1 MKKIIFVLILIG
13 FVVGLSYF
21 DYIPF
26 GSSSCG
32 TSTGGMM
39 GSGRNNM
46 MRSGLLMWILII
58 VLIIVIFDSGSSS
71 NESKKRNKNLEKLDE
86 RLANGEI
93 SIDEY
98 NEIRNR
104 IRS

>member
-21 DYIPF
+21 DYIPL
-26 GSSSCG
+26 GSSNCG

-46 MRSGLLMWILII
+46 MRSGLVMWILII
-58 VLIIVIFDSGSSS
+58 VLIIVIFDNGNSS
-71 NESKKRNKNLEKLDE
+71 NKSKKKHKNLEKLDE
-86 RLANGEI
+86 RLANGDI
-93 SIDEY
+93 SIEEY
-98 NEIRNR
+98 NEIRNK
-104 IRS
+104 ISN